1 MDSQLTMGEQIVLL
15 ALDERSGEL
24 REPPLRVGL
33 AVSAATLLGL
43 TFSGH
48 VVVRDGAL
56 AAAPLPPPADPV
68 EAAMAEQ
75 LRSHPEAKPQAWLLA
90 VREQALTAAYDGL
103 LAKGL
108 VREEGRKVLGVF
120 GSVTYPVKD
129 TATAETLRARL
140 AAVVL
145 AGQEPDER
153 TAALVTVLHHA
164 GLRAVLVPDEQ
175 AGAAEA
181 GFAAIDAGQG
191 PAATLGEAVRTAVA
205 ALTAVIAVSGL

>member
-43 TFSGH
+43 TFSGQ
-48 VVVRDGAL
+48 VEVREGKL
-56 AAAPLPPPADPV
+56 AAAPLPPPGDPV

-75 LRSHPEAKPQAWLLA
+75 LREHPEAKPQAWLLA
-90 VREQALTAAYDGL
+90 VREQALAAAYAGL

-108 VREEGRKVLGVF
+108 VREEGRKLLGVF
-120 GSVTYPVKD
+120 GSVRYPVTD

-145 AGQEPDER
+145 AGREPDER

-164 GLRAVLVPDEQ
+164 GLRAVVVPDEQ
-175 AGAAEA
+175 ADAAEA